1 MFPFFGTILTVQHS
15 PVIGAARGLA
25 IILVVYGHI
34 IQRTMMANGADFF
47 SNPAFKAVY
56 TFHMPLF
63 VFISGYLVFF
73 SLSRRSEREVFKSR
87 CKSLLVPFLSWG
99 VLGIVTGYIVNVW
112 DGKSAGINLP
122 WDLADQ
128 LFIHPA
134 VWFLFTLFVLSCLL
148 LGAVKL
154 EKRLG
159 AWVFAVIY
167 LLLLAIPYNDYCSL
181 YYIKWFYVFYAA
193 GYLVN
198 KHGIKIT
205 DRALNLAVFAAALL
219 LFIILVS
226 FWTAD
231 DFIYINKM
239 GFGLN
244 RLGYRYLTGFLGILI
259 VLYTGALCS
268 KTKIGG
274 LLDYIG
280 IYSLDIYL
288 IQRYLVEGLY
298 PRFVQSAHINFD
310 FNSPF
315 FLYFFAP
322 MMALAF
328 TGLCM
333 VISRALIR
341 KSDVLNRLLLGGRA

>member
-1 MFPFFGTILTVQHS
+1 MQRSLTIS
-15 PVIGAARGLA
+15 AARGLA
-25 IILVVYGHI
+25 IILVVYGHV

-47 SNPAFKAVY
+47 SNPAFKTVY

-63 VFISGYLVFF
+63 VFISGYLMFF
-73 SLSRRSEREVFKSR
+73 SLSRRNEAEVFKSR
-87 CKSLLVPFLSWG
+87 CKSLLVPFVSWG
-99 VLGIVTGYIVNVW
+99 ILGIISGYIVNVW
-112 DGKSAGINLP
+112 DGKGLGINLP

-128 LFIHPA
+128 LLIHPA

-148 LGAVKL
+148 LAAVKL
-154 EKRLG
+154 EKRFG
-159 AWVFAVIY
+159 AWIFAAVY
-167 LLLLAIPYNDYCSL
+167 LLLLAIPYNDYCSI

-198 KHGIKIT
+198 KHGITIT
-205 DRALNLAVFAAALL
+205 DRALNLAVFAVSLL

-226 FWTAD
+226 FWTVD

-244 RLGYRYLTGFLGILI
+244 RLGYRYLVGFLGIVI

-274 LLDYIG
+274 FLDYVG

-288 IQRYLVEGLY
+288 IQRYIVEGLY
-298 PRFVQSAHINFD
+298 PRLVQRLHLSFD
-310 FNSPF
+310 FNSPL
-315 FLYFFAP
+315 FLYVFAP
-322 MMALAF
+322 VAALLL
-328 TGLCM
+328 TGLCV